1 MNRIL
6 VSSATGTIGTAL
18 VQRLRELGA
27 TFTTMS
33 SKPSARSPQ
42 AHVVGDFDDR
52 GSLERAFAG
61 VDTLFLLLPLVPNK
75 LALADNAI
83 AAARAA
89 GVMHIVRSSGAGADA
104 SSPVSLARLQGSI
117 DAKIAASGIAHT
129 LLRPSGFMQ
138 NWVTF
143 SAGQVKA
150 GTVYAPHGS
159 GAQSVIDVRDIADV
173 AAAILMH
180 PAAHA
185 GKAYT
190 LTGAQALT
198 DAQMLATISAAT
210 GRKVTYVD
218 VPESAAHQA
227 MLDMGMPEIM
237 IDWFMSLNHV
247 IKQGWAAGIT
257 DDVQQ
262 LSGHAPR
269 RFDDFV
275 RENIA
280 AWG

>member
-6 VSSATGTIGTAL
+6 VSSATGTIGTPL

-61 VDTLFLLLPLVPNK
+61 IDTLFLLLPLVPNK

-190 LTGAQALT
+190 LTGAHALT

-210 GRKVTYVD
+210 GREVTYVD

-247 IKQGWAAGIT
+247 IKQGWAASTT

-275 RENIA
+275 RENVA

>member
-247 IKQGWAAGIT
+247 IKQGWAASIT

-275 RENIA
+275 GENVA
-280 AWG
+280 PWG

>member
-61 VDTLFLLLPLVPNK
+61 IDTLFLLLPLVPNK

-275 RENIA
+275 RENVA

>member
-61 VDTLFLLLPLVPNK
+61 IDTLFLLLPLVPNK

-104 SSPVSLARLQGSI
+104 SSPVSLARLHGSI

-247 IKQGWAAGIT
+247 IKQGWAASIT

-275 RENIA
+275 RENVA

>member
-6 VSSATGTIGTAL
+6 VSSATGTIGTAP

-61 VDTLFLLLPLVPNK
+61 IDTLFLLLPLVPNK

-190 LTGAQALT
+190 LTGAHALT

-218 VPESAAHQA
+218 VPESAAHQT

-247 IKQGWAAGIT
+247 IKQGWAASIT

-275 RENIA
+275 RENVA

>member
-227 MLDMGMPEIM
+227 MLGMGMPEIM

>member
-61 VDTLFLLLPLVPNK
+61 IDTLFLLLPLVPNK

-247 IKQGWAAGIT
+247 IKQGWAASIT

>member
-61 VDTLFLLLPLVPNK
+61 IDTLFLLLPLVPNK

-247 IKQGWAAGIT
+247 IKQGWAASIT

-275 RENIA
+275 RENVA

>member
-61 VDTLFLLLPLVPNK
+61 IDTLFLLLPLVPNK

-104 SSPVSLARLQGSI
+104 SSPVSLARLHGSI

-190 LTGAQALT
+190 LTGAHALT

-227 MLDMGMPEIM
+227 MLEMGMPEIM

-247 IKQGWAAGIT
+247 IKQGWAASIT

-275 RENIA
+275 RENVA

>member
-61 VDTLFLLLPLVPNK
+61 IDTLFLLLPLVPNK

-218 VPESAAHQA
+218 VPESAAHQT
-227 MLDMGMPEIM
+227 MLEMGMPEIM

>member
-6 VSSATGTIGTAL
+6 VSSATGTIGTPL

-61 VDTLFLLLPLVPNK
+61 IDTLFLLLPLVPNK

-190 LTGAQALT
+190 LTGAHALT

-210 GRKVTYVD
+210 GREVTYVD

-237 IDWFMSLNHV
+237 IDWFMSLNNV

-275 RENIA
+275 RENVA

>member
-1 MNRIL
+1 M
-6 VSSATGTIGTAL
+6 
-18 VQRLRELGA
+18 QRLRELGA

-61 VDTLFLLLPLVPNK
+61 IDTLFLLLPLVPNK